1 MQEGFLSDHILALGL
16 KLLKGLL
23 VLSEPGAAR
32 LLSPGLA
39 ALQGYLSI
47 NVELPSTPPGN
58 WL

>member
-16 KLLKGLL
+16 KLLKGLF
-23 VLSEPGAAR
+23 VPSEPGVAR

-39 ALQGYLSI
+39 ALQGYLRVS
-47 NVELPSTPPGN
+47 VEFPFTPPGN